1 MNLLHPRS
9 LKGWLVTRLAI
20 AQWIILSIFIVLNAA
35 AASALWM
42 SGSIAQGVY
51 ELSTSEALEGAVK
64 RSPQG
69 RLEVADTPAL
79 ARLRRE
85 VPAFWFVVRDQNGEQ
100 VSEGAAPPEVTS
112 ALPDLD
118 LVSSARLSV
127 SPDPDRPA
135 IALVRWLDTEAGPV
149 QAITGGGGRITL
161 FQVARVLMRPA
172 LLQSLIFSGVA
183 AAVLFLVTPFV
194 VRRALKGLDKTAAEA
209 RGIDIDRSGARLST
223 EAVPIEILPLVRT
236 INDALERLD
245 KGYEGRKQFLADAAH
260 ELRTPI
266 AILTTRLSTLPAG
279 PARTRL
285 LEDAARLGALT
296 DQLLDLQRLEHQTA
310 PFGEIELVGLAE
322 RVVLDLAPLAFNAGY
337 EMSFAPETPRVTV
350 RGDGP
355 AIERAL
361 TNLVQNAVNYGGRK
375 GTIAVRVLAEGLEVS
390 DEGGG
395 VPDKER
401 EAIFQPFRRL
411 RQDGRG
417 AGLGL
422 DLVKRV
428 MTLHGGRVVLAPTQ
442 GRGACFRL
450 LFPALTAG
458 PATP

>member
-1 MNLLHPRS
+1 MNLFRPRS
-9 LKGWLVTRLAI
+9 LKGWLITRLAV

-51 ELSTSEALEGAVK
+51 ELSTTEALEGAVK
-64 RSPQG
+64 RTPEGELTIS
-69 RLEVADTPAL
+69 ATPAL
-79 ARLRRE
+79 ARLKQE
-85 VPAFWFVVRDQNGEQ
+85 VPDFWFIVRAPDGKQIA
-100 VSEGAAPPEVTS
+100 EGTAPPEVTS
-112 ALPDLD
+112 ALPNLA
-118 LVSSARLSV
+118 LVSGARLGT

-135 IALVRWLDTEAGPV
+135 LALVRWIDTEAGPV
-149 QAITGGGGRITL
+149 QAITGGGGRITFL
-161 FQVARVLMRPA
+161 QVARVLMRPA

-194 VRRALKGLDKTAAEA
+194 VRRALRGLDKTAAEA

-245 KGYEGRKQFLADAAH
+245 KGYEGRKRFLADAAH

-266 AILTTRLSTLPAG
+266 AILTTRLSTLPTG
-279 PARTRL
+279 PERSRL
-285 LEDAARLGALT
+285 LEDSARLSALT
-296 DQLLDLQRLEHQTA
+296 DQLLDLQRLEHQAA
-310 PFGEIELVGLAE
+310 PFDEIELVALAE
-322 RVVLDLAPLAFNAGY
+322 QVVLDLAPLAFNAGY
-337 EMSFAPETPRVTV
+337 EMTFAPEAPRVTV
-350 RGDGP
+350 RGDAP

-361 TNLVQNAVNYGGRK
+361 TNLIQNAVNYGGRK
-375 GTIAVRVLAEGLEVS
+375 GIISVRVLPDGLEVS
-390 DEGGG
+390 DEGAGI
-395 VPDKER
+395 PDQER
-401 EAIFQPFRRL
+401 EAVFQPFRRL

-428 MTLHGGRVVLAPTQ
+428 MVLHSGQIVLDRTG

-450 LFPALTAG
+450 IFPTTD
-458 PATP
+458 PCSATP